1 MGPGKTA
8 EQSIRMKLN
17 KQIKSRQGAG
27 FTLIEII
34 GVVAVIA
41 ILAAVLTPRV
51 ISVIAR
57 GKVNGTAQ
65 SLASLKTATTDYM
78 VKNGSLP
85 SRDGTGSTNAAV
97 TAGRFDADLVA
108 GGFTEKLFSCA
119 IGLQTFDETALT
131 SRIHVRSLS
140 ATAAAAVTDPTATV
154 GGSNFNLDRDTAT
167 ADFTSGQRVVSAFIP
182 GVALSDA
189 IELNKILDGDTN
201 AGTAAD
207 ITGRCTYSAAAPDN
221 TVTVYVYV
229 AHY

>member
-1 MGPGKTA
+1 MKM
-8 EQSIRMKLN
+8 RM
-17 KQIKSRQGAG
+17 QAVRARAG

-65 SLASLKTATTDYM
+65 SLAGLKTATTDYV

-85 SRDGTGSTNAAV
+85 ARAGTGSTNAAV
-97 TAGRFDADLVA
+97 ATGRFDADLVS
-108 GGFTEKLFSCA
+108 GGFTEKLFSCS
-119 IGLQTFDETALT
+119 IGSQTFDASALT
-131 SRIHVRSLS
+131 GRTHVRSQTAASS
-140 ATAAAAVTDPTATV
+140 ATVTAPTATV
-154 GGSNFNLDRDTAT
+154 GGTNFDLDRDTTT
-167 ADFTSGQRVVSAFIP
+167 ADFTTSQTIVSAFIP
-182 GVALSDA
+182 GVNIADA

-201 AGTAAD
+201 SGTSAD
-207 ITGRCTYSAAAPDN
+207 TTGRCTYSAAASDN

>member
-1 MGPGKTA
+1 MKTIGHN
-8 EQSIRMKLN
+8 QS
-17 KQIKSRQGAG
+17 SRQRAG

-65 SLASLKTATTDYM
+65 SLASLKTSTTDYM

-97 TAGRFDADLVA
+97 ATGRFDADLVA
-108 GGFTEKLFSCA
+108 GGFTEKLFSCS
-119 IGLQTFDETALT
+119 IGTQTFNESALSGRT
-131 SRIHVRSLS
+131 HVRALS
-140 ATAAAAVTDPTATV
+140 ATSSGTVTTPTATT
-154 GGSNFNLDRDTAT
+154 GGDNFNLDRDPAT
-167 ADFTSGQRVVSAFIP
+167 ADFTSGQKVVAAFIP
-182 GVALSDA
+182 GVALADA

-201 AGTAAD
+201 TGTGAD
-207 ITGRCTYSAAAPDN
+207 STGRCMYSAAAVDN
-221 TVTVYVYV
+221 TVTVYVYI

>member
-1 MGPGKTA
+1 MKTC
-8 EQSIRMKLN
+8 
-17 KQIKSRQGAG
+17 SRTARGAG

-65 SLASLKTATTDYM
+65 SLGSLKTATTDYL

-85 SRDGTGSTNAAV
+85 NRDGTGSTNGAV
-97 TAGRFDADLVA
+97 ATGRFDADLVA
-108 GGFTEKLFSCA
+108 GGFTEKLFACA
-119 IGLQTFDETALT
+119 IGTQTFDESAL
-131 SRIHVRSLS
+131 SGRVHVRSLA
-140 ATAAAAVTDPTATV
+140 ATSSGTVTDPTATA
-154 GGSNFNLDRDTAT
+154 GGSNFNLDRDPAT
-167 ADFTSGQRVVSAFIP
+167 ADFTSGQKVVAAFIP
-182 GVALSDA
+182 GVAIGDA

-201 AGTAAD
+201 TGSGAD
-207 ITGRCTYSAAAPDN
+207 TTGRCIYSAAAGDN
-221 TVTVYVYV
+221 TVTVYVYI

>member
-1 MGPGKTA
+1 MKTSMKTGLPGVGFG
-8 EQSIRMKLN
+8 L
-17 KQIKSRQGAG
+17 RQRG

-65 SLASLKTATTDYM
+65 SLASLKTATTDYL

-85 SRDGTGSTNAAV
+85 GRDGTGSTNAAV
-97 TAGRFDADLVA
+97 SAGRFDADLVA
-108 GGFTEKLFSCA
+108 GGFTEKLFACA
-119 IGLQTFDETALT
+119 IGTQTFDETAL
-131 SRIHVRSLS
+131 SGRIHVRSLT
-140 ATAAAAVTDPTATV
+140 ATAGGAVTVPTATV
-154 GGSNFNLDRDTAT
+154 GGSNFNLDRDVAT
-167 ADFTSGQRVVSAFIP
+167 ADFTAGQRVVAAFIP
-182 GVALSDA
+182 GVALGDA

-201 AGTAAD
+201 AGATAD
-207 ITGRCTYSAAAPDN
+207 IVGRCIYSAPAGDN
-221 TVTVYVYV
+221 TVTVYIYV

>member
-1 MGPGKTA
+1 
-8 EQSIRMKLN
+8 MKMNTLGD
-17 KQIKSRQGAG
+17 KRQGPG

-57 GKVNGTAQ
+57 GKVNGAAQ

-85 SRDGTGSTNAAV
+85 TRDGTGSTNAAV
-97 TAGRFDADLVA
+97 SVGRFDADLVA
-108 GGFTEKLFSCA
+108 GGFTEKLFSCS
-119 IGLQTFDETALT
+119 IGTQNFDETALT

-140 ATAAAAVTDPTATV
+140 ATATAAVTDPTATV
-154 GGSNFNLDRDTAT
+154 GGSNFNLDRDTST
-167 ADFTSGQRVVSAFIP
+167 ADFTSGQRIVCAFIP

-201 AGTAAD
+201 TGTAAD
-207 ITGRCTYSAAAPDN
+207 TTGRCNYSAAAVDN